1 MAQQSTLDP
10 IDLNPKIEF
19 DHEDLIEKFSKEKTR
34 IDDSRSQWL
43 DLKLEYLDQ
52 WDNFLTDQY
61 APYGKSKERSDDS
74 LHIPLIFEKSQVWQ
88 SRMYNTIFAIEPF
101 FMARPLSKVT
111 KTSADS
117 VRKVMDWYLTTQ
129 INKEEGIKPVID
141 ELLWDMAPN
150 GWACLYKSWE
160 KIQRKFKDVQKL
172 NMNDLAEEAEE
183 IRADLAQ
190 KGRPR
195 RPVKEYREVSR
206 MVTIFDGIMLKSIP
220 QEDMYFP
227 EYIPTSGDMDHPKMI
242 FVELGMDEQELR
254 TYQKMGLYEKEAV
267 DIIIESGRG
276 FDDPRKNEIR
286 KRKQELAGLNPDL
299 PGAEEPYQMFAAF
312 YREDLDGDGYPEE
325 YMSMVSLKA
334 KQIARTTYL
343 DRICYDGK
351 RPIYKFDLFKRPR
364 SAYSRGFAEM
374 LYPYNREIDDIH
386 NLRRRVSKIANI
398 PWGVYRPS
406 GGMEKEALNVE
417 PGVFFPVDDTSTDIR
432 MMNAGNVTTAWVQ
445 EEALVQQYADKLTS
459 MPAIMQGAL
468 TGPIGPLR
476 STSGVTSILNEANGP
491 LNVHLD
497 RFRVPFNRLL
507 NSIYVDISRRLPKII
522 KIQVLG
528 EDGEELYDNEGN
540 LIEEEID
547 RDLLRGKYRW
557 ILSANDAHFNP
568 EKDRQNA
575 QVMAQTLLSPLLMQM
590 GITTPQTAYNVMSN
604 LLKKNG
610 EIEINKYIN
619 KPQDILQPLTLME
632 EWTTIL
638 NGRMPIIV
646 LNDDHA
652 AKIMGYMKM
661 VQAPEFTSAV
671 EQGLVSPVILG
682 LLDQAILNH
691 KKFQQMIETAQ
702 PPPNQEGQQVAST
715 LGATSAGV
723 SPQQQPQAPGE
734 IAPPE
739 ASAIPEEATPE
750 GGMNGE

>member
-1 MAQQSTLDP
+1 MAQQSILDP
-10 IDLNPKIEF
+10 IDFNLKIQF
-19 DHEDLIEKFSKEKTR
+19 DEEGLIGKFVKEKQR

-52 WDNFLTDQY
+52 WDNFLMDQY
-61 APYGKSKERSDDS
+61 APQGKSKERSDDN
-74 LHIPLIFEKSQVWQ
+74 LHIPLIFEKIQVWQ

-111 KTSADS
+111 KSSADS

-172 NMNDLAEEAEE
+172 NIAELSEEAEE
-183 IRADLAQ
+183 IRADIAQ

-195 RPVKEYREVSR
+195 RPIKEYREVSR
-206 MVTIFDGIMLKSIP
+206 MVTIFDGVILKSIP
-220 QEDMYFP
+220 QENMYFP
-227 EYIPTSGDMDHPKMI
+227 EYIPTSGDMDSPKMI
-242 FVELGMDEQELR
+242 FVELEMDEQELI
-254 TYQKMGLYEKEAV
+254 TYQKSGLYNAEAV
-267 DIIIESGRG
+267 NIILEHGRG
-276 FDDPRKNEIR
+276 YDDPRKEQL
-286 KRKQELAGLNPDL
+286 KRRRQELAGLNPKP
-299 PGAEEPYQMFAAF
+299 PGMEEPYQMFAAF

-325 YMSMVSLKA
+325 YMSMVSLRA
-334 KQIARTTYL
+334 KQFARTTYL
-343 DRICYDGK
+343 DRVCYDGK

-374 LYPYNREIDDIH
+374 LYPYNKEIDDIH
-386 NLRRRVSKIANI
+386 NLRRRIGKIANI

-406 GGMEKEALNVE
+406 GGMEKEALNIE
-417 PGVFFPVDDTSTDIR
+417 PGVFYPVDDTSTDIR
-432 MMNAGNVTTAWVQ
+432 MMNAGNVTSAWTQ
-445 EEALVQQYADKLTS
+445 EEMLVQQYADKLTS
-459 MPAIMQGAL
+459 MPAMMQGVL

-476 STSGVTSILNEANGP
+476 STSGVNSILNEANGP

-522 KIQVLG
+522 KLQVLG
-528 EDGEELYDNEGN
+528 EDGEELYDSEGN

-575 QVMAQTLLSPLLMQM
+575 QVMTQTLLSPLLLQM
-590 GITTPQTAYNVMSN
+590 GITTPQTAYNTLAN

-610 EIEINKYIN
+610 ELELRKYIN
-619 KPQDILQPLTLME
+619 KPQDIMQPLTLME
-632 EWTTIL
+632 EWSTIL

-646 LNDDHA
+646 INDDHA

-661 VQAPEFTSAV
+661 VQSPEFTSAV
-671 EQGLVSPVILG
+671 EQGRVSSVILG

-691 KKFQQMIETAQ
+691 KKFQELIATAQ

-715 LGATSAGV
+715 LGATSTGM
-723 SPQQQPQAPGE
+723 SPQQQPQQPSQEVPQQEVGAEGE
-734 IAPPE
+734 
-739 ASAIPEEATPE
+739 
-750 GGMNGE
+750 MNAQ